1 MRRSLFALLLSFSV
15 TLLTAGNT
23 RSTVSQVTE
32 TVTLTD
38 DVDYVIT
45 SDQPFTTTGSV
56 DIVNTEHAVLIF
68 SSLKPSIVIKSHLSN
83 VYINGETARNNV
95 NCQVKMYAQGSIVL
109 PYPKDFKPL
118 TVWSEPNF
126 GGESTNDFG
135 LENSG
140 GYMNTLTEA
149 KFNNRIRSFRL
160 KRGYMVT
167 FALGTG
173 GWGYSR
179 CFIADQ
185 EDLEMAVMPANMD
198 GRISSYRIFVW
209 QNAQKKGLASDTRS
223 EANGALN
230 TSWCY
235 TWSTGENRYP
245 DTECVPNHIYEDWP
259 SSSACGSV
267 TYSCHLKTNNEPGNS
282 ADDHPQDVATVLNN
296 WQNLMRTG
304 LRLCSETSHDGSWN
318 HLKEFI
324 KEIDARGWRC
334 DILDLHCYWGA
345 GSFGDF
351 SNYYNDY
358 GKRPIW
364 ISEWV
369 WGASWNKSNWSSGGI
384 FAQAPDGT
392 GSFSEANQQKCY
404 EGTVPILE
412 KLNASKYVE
421 RYAYWNSEAD
431 CSKIYKDGK
440 LSKLGKYYADMKSGL
455 GYNAEIQKIP
465 TIVYSAPT
473 DLTGTFTRG
482 KSTYSLKWWDSNGDM
497 ADSMVVERRRPGSS
511 QFEWRAH
518 IALKD
523 ITNAKGPSYSYTD
536 TLTEAG
542 TWYYRVGVYPIG
554 KTTARYSST
563 VTISVNRSEGD
574 DIIQY
579 GRLTSANTE
588 YTFTDFSST
597 FENVPVVLLGP
608 ITYNNTSTPL
618 CPHLY
623 AVKKD
628 GFQFRFFPWSLS
640 SNQTMTREEQMDFIA
655 LKRGNGEAGGL
666 RYEATQVA
674 AAQMDSGFQT
684 NAYGKV
690 NNDTAHIR
698 FNQPFEPGDT
708 PVVFVNVLTTR
719 ETYPLM
725 WKVFDVDNEGFKI
738 RLCREFGREEKQF
751 FAENVLYL
759 AIQQG
764 TGQLS
769 EQKRITVGRVP
780 EAVGGIIART
790 VAFGDTLANPFFWG
804 DPQTARESKA
814 AITRLTSL
822 STTGAR
828 LRRII
833 DTSEKSTSSKVYE
846 DFGWMVISDGQVPSA
861 IEQPR
866 KNEADIINIE
876 WFSIDGRH
884 VASPSDSHIYL
895 RRITDS
901 QGRTKTDKVLYHPIN

>member
-1 MRRSLFALLLSFSV
+1 MKKFLFTIMLVSVAALV
-15 TLLTAGNT
+15 TAGNKT
-23 RSTVSQVTE
+23 TTVRQVSDAI
-32 TVTLTD
+32 TLND
-38 DVDYVIT
+38 DVDYIIT
-45 SDQPFTTTGSV
+45 DSQPFTTSGSV
-56 DIVNTEHAVLIF
+56 DIVNKEHAVLIF
-68 SSLKPSIVIKSHLSN
+68 SNLKPSVVIKSHLSN
-83 VYINGETARNNV
+83 VYIGGEAAKNNV

-109 PYPKDFKPL
+109 PYDKDFKPL

-126 GGESTNDFG
+126 QGDSCNDFG

-140 GYMNTLTEA
+140 GFMNTLTDA
-149 KFNNRIRSFRL
+149 KLNNRIRSFRL

-167 FALGTG
+167 FALGTS

-185 EDLEMAVMPANMD
+185 EDLEMAVMPENMD
-198 GRISSYRIFVW
+198 SRISSYRVFMW
-209 QNAQKKGLASDTRS
+209 QNAQKKGLASDTRA
-223 EANGALN
+223 EANNALN
-230 TSWCY
+230 ASWCY

-259 SSSACGSV
+259 SPSSCGGV

-324 KEIDARGWRC
+324 REIDARGWRC

-364 ISEWV
+364 ISEWL

-392 GSFSEANQQKCY
+392 GSFSDANQQKCY

-440 LSKLGKYYADMKSGL
+440 LSKLGKYYADMKSGM

-465 TIVYSAPT
+465 TVVYSSPSN
-473 DLTGTFTRG
+473 LTGTLTRG
-482 KSTYSLKWWDSNGDM
+482 KNTYALKWSDSNGDM

-511 QFEWRAH
+511 QFEWVANVP
-518 IALKD
+518 LKD
-523 ITNAKGPSYSYTD
+523 RSNANGASYTYTD
-536 TLTEAG
+536 TLTETG
-542 TWYYRVGVYPIG
+542 TWYYRVGLFPIG
-554 KTTARYSST
+554 KTAARYSGT
-563 VTISVNRSEGD
+563 VTVSVNRAEGD
-574 DIIQY
+574 DVIQY
-579 GRLTSANTE
+579 GTVTSADTE
-588 YTFTDFSST
+588 YTYTDFAT
-597 FENVPVVLLGP
+597 PFEAVPVVLFGP
-608 ITYNNTSTPL
+608 ITYNNSSTPL
-618 CPHLY
+618 CHHLY
-623 AVKKD
+623 SVKKD
-628 GFQFRFFPWSLS
+628 GFQYRFFPWSLS
-640 SNQTMTREEQMDFIA
+640 SEQTMSKEERVDFIA
-655 LKRGNGEAGGL
+655 LRRGNGKAGGL
-666 RYEATQVA
+666 RYEASQVSA
-674 AAQMDSGFQT
+674 EQMDEAFYV
-684 NAYGKV
+684 NNYGKV

-708 PVVFVNVLTTR
+708 PVVLVNVLTTR

-738 RLCREFGREEKQF
+738 RLCREIGREEKQF

-759 AIQQG
+759 AIEQG
-764 TGQLS
+764 TGQLT
-769 EQKRITVGRVP
+769 ENKRITVGRAH

-790 VAFGDTLANPFFWG
+790 VAYGDTLANPLFWG
-804 DPQTARESKA
+804 EPQTALESKA

-822 STTGAR
+822 SETGAR
-828 LRRII
+828 VRRTI

-846 DFGWMVISDGQVPSA
+846 DFGWMVISDGQAPSA
-861 IEQPR
+861 IR
-866 KNEADIINIE
+866 KIDADRSAEIISVE
-876 WFSIDGRH
+876 WYAIDGRRTL
-884 VASPSDSHIYL
+884 SPIPGRIYIRRSVDSMG
-895 RRITDS
+895 RI
-901 QGRTKTDKVLYHPIN
+901 KTEKIMM

>member
-1 MRRSLFALLLSFSV
+1 MKRFLLTVLLFSAA
-15 TLLTAGNT
+15 TLLMAGNT
-23 RSTVSQVTE
+23 ITTVGQVTDA
-32 TVTLTD
+32 VSLTD

-45 SDQPFTTTGSV
+45 GTQPFTTTGSV
-56 DIVNTEHAVLIF
+56 DIINTEHAVVIF
-68 SSLKPSIVIKSHLSN
+68 SNLKPSVVIKSHLSG
-83 VYINGETARNNV
+83 VYIHGEAARNNV

-109 PYPKDFKPL
+109 PYGKDFKPL

-126 GGESTNDFG
+126 SGDSTSDFG

-140 GYMNTLTEA
+140 GYMNTLSAA
-149 KFNNRIRSFRL
+149 KLNNRIRSFRL

-179 CFIADQ
+179 CFIADS
-185 EDLEMAVMPANMD
+185 EDLEMAVMPENMD
-198 GRISSYRIFVW
+198 SRISSYRLFVW
-209 QNAQKKGLASDTRS
+209 QNAQKKGLASDTRA

-230 TSWCY
+230 ASWCY

-267 TYSCHLKTNNEPGNS
+267 THSCHLKTNNEPGNP

-304 LRLCSETSHDGSWN
+304 LRLCSETSHDGSWY
-318 HLKEFI
+318 HLQEFI
-324 KEIDARGWRC
+324 REIDARGWRC

-351 SNYYNDY
+351 SNFYNDY

-369 WGASWNKSNWSSGGI
+369 WGASWNRSNWSSGGI
-384 FAQAPDGT
+384 FAQAPDGPD
-392 GSFSEANQQKCY
+392 SFSERNQQKCY
-404 EGTVPILE
+404 DGTVPILE
-412 KLNASKYVE
+412 KLNASRYVE

-440 LSKLGKYYADMKSGL
+440 LSILGRYYADMKSGL

-465 TIVYSAPT
+465 TVVYTSPT
-473 DLTGTFTRG
+473 ELTGTLTRG
-482 KSTYSLKWWDSNGDM
+482 RNTYALKWYDSNGDM
-497 ADSMVVERRRPGSS
+497 ADSMVVECRRPGSS
-511 QFEWRAH
+511 RFEWLAN
-518 IALKD
+518 IPLKD
-523 ITNAKGPSYSYTD
+523 RTNARGSSYSYTD
-536 TLTEAG
+536 TLMTAG

-554 KTTARYSST
+554 KTAARYSGT
-563 VTISVNRSEGD
+563 VTVSVNRSEGD

-579 GRLTSANTE
+579 GSVTAASTD
-588 YTFTDFSST
+588 YTFTDFATS
-597 FENVPVVLLGP
+597 FESAPVVLFGP
-608 ITYNNTSTPL
+608 ITYNNNTTPL
-618 CPHLY
+618 CHHLY
-623 AVKKD
+623 SVKKD
-628 GFQFRFFPWSLS
+628 GFQYRFFPWSLS
-640 SNQTMTREEQMDFIA
+640 GEQTMTYEDRTDFIA
-655 LKRGNGEAGGL
+655 VRRGNGEAGGL

-674 AAQMDSGFQT
+674 TTQMDSAFYV

-690 NNDTAHIR
+690 NNDTARIR

-738 RLCREFGREEKQF
+738 RLCREFGREEKVF
-751 FAENVLYL
+751 FAESVLYL
-759 AIQQG
+759 AIEQG
-764 TGQLS
+764 SGQLS
-769 EQKRITVGRVP
+769 EHKRITVGRMP
-780 EAVGGIIART
+780 DAVGGIIART
-790 VAFGDTLANPFFWG
+790 VAYGDTLVRPLYWG
-804 DPQTARESKA
+804 EPQTARESKA

-822 STTGAR
+822 YDTGAR
-828 LRRII
+828 IRRLI

-846 DFGWMVISDGQVPSA
+846 DFGWMVISDGQLPSS
-861 IEQPR
+861 IGQPTER
-866 KNEADIINIE
+866 ATETIDVE
-876 WFSIDGRH
+876 WYSLDGRQT
-884 VASPSDSHIYL
+884 PTPTPGHIYL
-895 RRITDS
+895 RRSTDGK
-901 QGRTKTDKVLYHPIN
+901 GRTKTEKIIYH